1 MSPLP
6 PSCAGLR
13 NCGRLFML
21 MMLLPGRP
29 ALRLGTRVKALLPKE
44 DGVLEEDEVEELIAP
59 RAEAAATE
67 RSRRLLLFFASLSSK
82 WRGVVE
88 KDW

>member
-1 MSPLP
+1 
-6 PSCAGLR
+6 
-13 NCGRLFML
+13 

-29 ALRLGTRVKALLPKE
+29 RLRLGAAENPCFPNE
-44 DGVLEEDEVEELIAP
+44 DGVREEEEEEDEEELIAP
-59 RAEAAATE
+59 RAEAAAAE
-67 RSRRLLLFFASLSSK
+67 RPRRLLLFASLSSTK

>member
-1 MSPLP
+1 
-6 PSCAGLR
+6 
-13 NCGRLFML
+13 

-29 ALRLGTRVKALLPKE
+29 RLRLGAAEKPWFPNEA
-44 DGVLEEDEVEELIAP
+44 GVREEEEEEEELIAP
-59 RAEAAATE
+59 RAEAAAAE
-67 RSRRLLLFFASLSSK
+67 RPRRLLLFASLFSSAK